1 MFNPFFWKT
10 EEEIKK
16 MVEPTKEE
24 VNFIVD
30 YIKKCHEL
38 KFSDFIDYIKKYHF
52 KEFYLFY
59 HKIKYYKDPLLLK
72 DNERNEIDKLVISV
86 YPYFKEF
93 KNNFK
98 NIWIECVRFSYNN
111 KDNEYCRMILN
122 MSSGK
127 GFSE

>member
-30 YIKKCHEL
+30 YIKKYHES
-38 KFSDFIDYIKKYHF
+38 KFSDFIDYIKKYH
-52 KEFYLFY
+52 
-59 HKIKYYKDPLLLK
+59 
-72 DNERNEIDKLVISV
+72 
-86 YPYFKEF
+86 FKEF